1 MSDTQRHA
9 TLAPTVDAAPA
20 GGDDHK
26 GARRGAIFIGLVLV
40 VYVVYLVVTGQ
51 VAQFLGAMHDVQIPW
66 LLVACGCMVLYLIFG
81 IAAYAIAV
89 WLDPASPVGI
99 RDLISV
105 EMSGIF
111 FGNLTPMMVGSSPAQ
126 IYRLTKCGM
135 NVGEASA
142 TQFTRF
148 IVYQFGLVAWGAIL
162 LIAKMPFFAE
172 RYGDITLLCV
182 FSFGGHALL
191 LLGIFAIC
199 LMPGLVIR
207 LGMWVISL
215 LARMGLATSKL
226 EGWREFLNTEVYAFS
241 EKFKVSAAHTSSMLL
256 TVVITM
262 LQLGFFYLVPYF
274 LMLSF
279 GHHDVDF
286 FSVMAASAFVQL
298 LSSAVPLPGGT
309 GGAEGGFFLFLGHF
323 YGSAATA
330 GYLLW
335 RLITFIAPTI
345 LAAPLLGLKSAH
357 RATVRERWARFSSRF
372 LPSRAA
378 RDTRVAAVSAS
389 GTLEASARPRSA
401 AAGASATPARSHLA
415 AAGLATSQARSH
427 AATSTAHHHHQTPA
441 DAAARAAVS
450 HTAVAEG
457 AAAAPS
463 APVGGGDAR
472 SAAPAAP
479 KPKRPRA
486 GTRVR
491 RTADGITVTPSKLK
505 RRRASQNGASA
516 THGASATAS
525 VSSMTGASTAGSA
538 GGDSAANDA
547 SRASGASAVG
557 GAPERSKPS
566 APSKPQA

>member
-1 MSDTQRHA
+1 MSDTSKHGGP
-9 TLAPTVDAAPA
+9 APTVDAAPA

-26 GARRGAIFIGLVLV
+26 GARRGAIFIGAVLV
-40 VYVVYLVVTGQ
+40 CYIVFLVVTGQ
-51 VAQFLGAMHDVQIPW
+51 VSEFMAAMQNVQMSW
-66 LLVACGCMVLYLIFG
+66 LSVACLCMVLYLIFG

-89 WLDPASPVGI
+89 WLDPNSPVGV

-162 LIAKMPFFAE
+162 LIAKMPFFTE

-191 LLGIFAIC
+191 LLAIFAIC
-199 LMPGLVIR
+199 LMPRTVIR
-207 LGMWVISL
+207 LGMLVISVM
-215 LARMGLATSKL
+215 ARLGVATSKL
-226 EGWREFLNTEVYAFS
+226 DDWRAFLDTEVMAFS
-241 EKFKVSAAHTSSMLL
+241 EKFKVSASHASQMLL

-309 GGAEGGFFLFLGHF
+309 GGAEGGFALFLGHF
-323 YGSAATA
+323 YGTAATA

-345 LAAPLLGLKSAH
+345 IAAPLLGLKSAR

-372 LPSRAA
+372 LPVRA
-378 RDTRVAAVSAS
+378 TRETRSGSVSAALPATPPAQGAGAHPS
-389 GTLEASARPRSA
+389 GEGHRHHVGAVAVEA
-401 AAGASATPARSHLA
+401 AADAGCAPAAATPAVVQP
-415 AAGLATSQARSH
+415 AGSDVAP
-427 AATSTAHHHHQTPA
+427 HHP
-441 DAAARAAVS
+441 RA
-450 HTAVAEG
+450 
-457 AAAAPS
+457 P
-463 APVGGGDAR
+463 R
-472 SAAPAAP
+472 
-479 KPKRPRA
+479 KRPA

-491 RTADGITVTPSKLK
+491 RTAEGITVTPSRLK
-505 RRRASQNGASA
+505 RPRPASGADGASA
-516 THGASATAS
+516 RKG
-525 VSSMTGASTAGSA
+525 
-538 GGDSAANDA
+538 
-547 SRASGASAVG
+547 
-557 GAPERSKPS
+557 
-566 APSKPQA
+566 